1 MITPPQ
7 TSAVADRVANQSWQ
21 LLKPHLDLHLSHLNS
36 VQPHSL
42 AAEVTLKN
50 QSVSH
55 LLTQILPDVLT
66 SINEKPQELISSVKA
81 NQVVLS
87 YRHATTQ
94 NAFSLK
100 SIYMIE
106 NISRYI
112 PLISKLHSLQLPV
125 FRSSEDMFFF
135 TAQCRYCIISIS
147 QRAYFFWVFQIL
159 WIISN
164 KAAPTTKKI
173 IPKEAE
179 EVKTQRKL
187 KQLIQ
192 LKLKLF

>member
-7 TSAVADRVANQSWQ
+7 NSTMADRVANQNWQ
-21 LLKPHLDLHLSHLNS
+21 LLKPHLDLHFSRLKS

-55 LLTQILPDVLT
+55 LLTQLLPDVLT

-87 YRHATTQ
+87 YINTTMQ
-94 NAFSLK
+94 NALSLK

-112 PLISKLHSLQLPV
+112 PLISKLHALQLPV
-125 FRSSEDMFFF
+125 FRSSEDMFFLQPNVVIASF
-135 TAQCRYCIISIS
+135 PFPNAAAWPDIN
-147 QRAYFFWVFQIL
+147 
-159 WIISN
+159 SN
-164 KAAPTTKKI
+164 GF
-173 IPKEAE
+173 
-179 EVKTQRKL
+179 
-187 KQLIQ
+187 
-192 LKLKLF
+192 LFSAKVLPSLCGRHVCFV

>member
-21 LLKPHLDLHLSHLNS
+21 LLKPHLDLHLSRLNL

-55 LLTQILPDVLT
+55 LLTQILPNVLT
-66 SINEKPQELISSVKA
+66 SINEKPRELISSVKA

-106 NISRYI
+106 NISRFI

-125 FRSSEDMFFF
+125 FRSSEDMFFLQPNVVIASF
-135 TAQCRYCIISIS
+135 PFPNAPISS
-147 QRAYFFWVFQIL
+147 EYFKYFELFQ
-159 WIISN
+159 
-164 KAAPTTKKI
+164 K
-173 IPKEAE
+173 
-179 EVKTQRKL
+179 
-187 KQLIQ
+187 KQLPPQ
-192 LKLKLF
+192 KKQSQKKRKKSKHSGN

>member
-7 TSAVADRVANQSWQ
+7 NSAMADRVANQSWQ
-21 LLKPHLDLHLSHLNS
+21 LLKPHLDLHLSRLKS
-36 VQPHSL
+36 VQTHSL

-55 LLTQILPDVLT
+55 LFTQLLPDILT

-87 YRHATTQ
+87 YINTTMQ
-94 NAFSLK
+94 NALSLK

-112 PLISKLHSLQLPV
+112 PLISKLHSLQVPV
-125 FRSSEDMFFF
+125 FRSSEDMFFLQPNVVIASF
-135 TAQCRYCIISIS
+135 PFPNAPISSEYFKYFELFQKRQLPPQKKQS
-147 QRAYFFWVFQIL
+147 QR
-159 WIISN
+159 
-164 KAAPTTKKI
+164 KRKKS
-173 IPKEAE
+173 KHSGN
-179 EVKTQRKL
+179 
-187 KQLIQ
+187 
-192 LKLKLF
+192 